1 MKFNQMERAIV
12 VSCAA
17 VFLLATAD
25 AMEMKWVCPTN
36 GIGSCSL
43 AGATDAQQVPV
54 ATTIRM
60 SRRVEAEVQVEKITS
75 RLDVPLEQVENR
87 PAR

>member
-1 MKFNQMERAIV
+1 MKFNQMERTII

-25 AMEMKWVCPTN
+25 AMEMKWLCPTN

-43 AGATDAQQVPV
+43 AGATDAQQAPT
-54 ATTIRM
+54 ATTIGM
-60 SRRVEAEVQVEKITS
+60 PRRVEAEGQVGKITS
-75 RLDVPLEQVENR
+75 RLDVPVEQVENPEVR
-87 PAR
+87 